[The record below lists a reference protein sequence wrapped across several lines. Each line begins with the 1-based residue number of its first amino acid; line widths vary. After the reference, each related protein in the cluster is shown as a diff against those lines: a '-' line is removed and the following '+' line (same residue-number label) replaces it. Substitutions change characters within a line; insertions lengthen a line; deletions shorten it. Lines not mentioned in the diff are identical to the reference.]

1 MGSETGS
8 PPRESETGFTRR
20 EVYGSE
26 FHQDDG
32 FVPPPLFVGRSPDF
46 GRRENHNRSVHF
58 SPLPPDTSS
67 YSDRTAKDLSQYPLN
82 ESKITPKMYSS
93 VREETPL
100 RFMPLPLSESRSES
114 DTGGSDVAGGVS
126 DSVDHEGSAWIVPRM
141 RHVSG
146 GNEQT
151 FAASGELSQYPISE
165 GSNKSF
171 MSELSQHPFSTT
183 GRSEFLQN
191 SPNQGVNTAEFTR
204 MEDSH
209 LPQRPLLTTGRSEFL
224 QNSPNQGVNTAEF
237 TRMEDSH
244 LPQQPL
250 STTGRILPR
259 SEFLQ
264 NLPNLEGENTSEFTR
279 MQDSHLPQQP
289 SSMAGPISGNLNSRN
304 PGQLG
309 TESPTMHHSYADRGQ
324 SLSRSDQVPMR
335 TQSDADFSAGV
346 PGGFPYW
353 SEREGGDRTEEFAA
367 LAHDTASTEDLE
379 ESEMSSEYPSRED
392 SRHEHSEPLPLP
404 ISSPGVSILTE
415 SSGSQN
421 QSKLQHSPAQSSVVH
436 ISPSQI
442 SPAHISPAQILPV
455 QISQSH
461 MFLGQ
466 ISLAQ
471 VSPGQIS
478 PGVPISQAQNLL
490 VKNLLAQNSQAR
502 NSLAQNVQSQI
513 SQAQNLQSQNL
524 QVQCSH
530 TPNSPNSLMQ
540 NSLVQYSVAQ
550 SNDAQFENGN
560 ATLSTIPNTSVATLM
575 NTSVL
580 SHVNASGTSP
590 SRTLNA
596 SQTTGEVLRK
606 MQDSFACYEAHLAAD
621 SQHKD
626 ACYEAHLAADSQHKD
641 ACYEAH
647 LAADSQHK
655 DACYEAHLAADSQ
668 HKDLQYT
675 GRSSF
680 QTAGTL
686 KLDEVR
692 VIARIVELISN
703 DLERLTTG
711 LEYW

>member
-8 PPRESETGFTRR
+8 PPRESETGLTRR

-32 FVPPPLFVGRSPDF
+32 YVPPPLFVGRSPDL

-82 ESKITPKMYSS
+82 ESKITTKMYRS
-93 VREETPL
+93 VNEETPM
-100 RFMPLPLSESRSES
+100 RFMPLSLSESRSES
-114 DTGGSDVAGGVS
+114 DTGGSDVAGGGS
-126 DSVDHEGSAWIVPRM
+126 DSVVQEGSAWIVPRM

-151 FAASGELSQYPISE
+151 FAASELSQYPLSE

-191 SPNQGVNTAEFTR
+191 SPNQGVNTSKFTR

-209 LPQRPLLTTGRSEFL
+209 LPQQSLSTTGRSEFL
-224 QNSPNQGVNTAEF
+224 QNSPNLGGKN
-237 TRMEDSH
+237 M
-244 LPQQPL
+244 
-250 STTGRILPR
+250 
-259 SEFLQ
+259 
-264 NLPNLEGENTSEFTR
+264 SEFTR

-289 SSMAGPISGNLNSRN
+289 SSTVGPISGNLNSRN

-324 SLSRSDQVPMR
+324 SLSRSDHVPMR

-404 ISSPGVSILTE
+404 ASSPVVSILTA
-415 SSGSQN
+415 SGGSQN
-421 QSKLQHSPAQSSVVH
+421 QSKLQHSPAQSSVLH
-436 ISPSQI
+436 I
-442 SPAHISPAQILPV
+442 SPAHISPAQISPV
-455 QISQSH
+455 QISQAHMFPAQISPAQISQAH

-466 ISLAQ
+466 MSLAQ
-471 VSPGQIS
+471 VSPAQNS
-478 PGVPISQAQNLL
+478 PGVSISQAQNLL

-502 NSLAQNVQSQI
+502 NSLAQNVPRQI
-513 SQAQNLQSQNL
+513 SQAQNLRSQNL
-524 QVQCSH
+524 QVQSLLAQ
-530 TPNSPNSLMQ
+530 NSLMQ
-540 NSLVQYSVAQ
+540 NSLVQNSVAQ
-550 SNDAQFENGN
+550 NNDAQFEKGN
-560 ATLSTIPNTSVATLM
+560 STLSTIPNTSVATLM

-590 SRTLNA
+590 SKTLNA
-596 SQTTGEVLRK
+596 SQTTGDVLRK
-606 MQDSFACYEAHLAAD
+606 MQDSF
-621 SQHKD
+621 

-692 VIARIVELISN
+692 VLS
-703 DLERLTTG
+703 
-711 LEYW
+711 